1 MTSPTIR
8 FNSVPGR
15 KLVFMMKE
23 SFYGIYSVLCARW
36 TQIGTA
42 ILPKVIHT
50 ILEEK
55 R

>member
-1 MTSPTIR
+1 MTSPTIK
-8 FNSVPGR
+8 FNSVLGR
-15 KLVFMMKE
+15 KWIYILKE
-23 SFYGIYSVLCARW
+23 SFSGTYSVLYASW
-36 TQIGTA
+36 TQIGTV